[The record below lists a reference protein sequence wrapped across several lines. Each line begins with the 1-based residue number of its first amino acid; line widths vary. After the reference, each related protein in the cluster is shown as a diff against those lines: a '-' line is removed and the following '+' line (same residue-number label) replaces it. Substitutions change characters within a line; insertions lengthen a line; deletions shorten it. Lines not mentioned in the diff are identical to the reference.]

1 MTKHRAPLTIDAAL
15 ARIAGQLPAG
25 WPDMAAFLGRKQS
38 LVRAWGDPERR
49 EKIPMADAVQL
60 DVAYRA
66 AGGDGA
72 PLYET
77 YGWQLEEAGM
87 FRFADEI
94 ALGRLTATAIRE
106 GGEAH
111 AALVLASQP
120 GCDPSHHRQT
130 MRELDEAIASLQSAR
145 LHVAARAGLS
155 SGPP

>member
-1 MTKHRAPLTIDAAL
+1 MTLRRAPLTIDAAL

-25 WPDMAAFLGRKQS
+25 WADMALAVDRSES
-38 LVRAWGDPERR
+38 LVRAWGNPERR
-49 EKIPMADAVQL
+49 EQICLADAVQL
-60 DVAYRA
+60 DLAYRA

-94 ALGRLTATAIRE
+94 ALGRLTAAAIRE

-111 AALVLASQP
+111 AALVLCSQP
-120 GCDPSHHRQT
+120 GVEPSLHRQT
-130 MRELDEAIASLQSAR
+130 LHEVDEAIASLQSAR
-145 LHVAARAGLS
+145 LHLAARAARAT
-155 SGPP
+155 GPP